1 MISNGRIGKITRQTS
16 IQNPPNEISLLLS
29 HFRLDVESN
38 QGCSGSSLFC
48 HVIGPENLRP
58 PPNQSDAKL
67 KTIATF
73 SFAFSRASSSLL
85 ILIVISHWRMTV

>member
-1 MISNGRIGKITRQTS
+1 MISNDRIGKITRQTS

-67 KTIATF
+67 KQLQLF
-73 SFAFSRASSSLL
+73 HSRFPALQAVCL
-85 ILIVISHWRMTV
+85 F